1 MAIGI
6 LGIIFQYQTLWLA
19 IIGGILRMIA
29 ETALSHRTTE
39 NSSTRPLQEVMIP
52 RDRMVTLAHDTPPTR
67 AARPV
72 SSLRVPSLPHRRT
85 RADHRIGVLQRRAHR
100 PQVARSER
108 NDHHPVHSQ
117 LVLRSN
123 RAPGSHFTT
132 GARCDAP
139 QRFGSAVG
147 VCGWDVCRNG
157 DTLDDRPSPRR
168 NRRSGLGPTL
178 TRQREGFPIWGLL
191 TAGVGN
197 FTWT

>member
-1 MAIGI
+1 
-6 LGIIFQYQTLWLA
+6 
-19 IIGGILRMIA
+19 MIA
-29 ETALSHRTTE
+29 ETAYRTVQQSE
-39 NSSTRPLQEVMIP
+39 QLTRPLQEVMIP
-52 RDRMVTLAHDTPPTR
+52 RDRMVTLAHDTPLQELQDQFLRYGYRAYPT
-67 AARPV
+67 AEHGQITG
-72 SSLRVPSLPHRRT
+72 L
-85 RADHRIGVLQRRAHR
+85 VLQRRAHR

-168 NRRSGLGPTL
+168 NRRSGLGPYAYAA
-178 TRQREGFPIWGLL
+178 EGGFPI
-191 TAGVGN
+191 
-197 FTWT
+197 

>member
-1 MAIGI
+1 MDGGRILLGSLVDPNHSFAVATERTAQMSKQISSGMMAIGI
-6 LGIIFQYQTLWLA
+6 LGIIFQYQTLWFA

-29 ETALSHRTTE
+29 ETAYRTVQQSE
-39 NSSTRPLQEVMIP
+39 QLTRPLQEVMIP

-85 RADHRIGVLQRRAHR
+85 REITGLVYYKDVRTD
-100 PQVARSER
+100 PKWFRSER

-147 VCGWDVCRNG
+147 VCGWDV
-157 DTLDDRPSPRR
+157 S
-168 NRRSGLGPTL
+168 
-178 TRQREGFPIWGLL
+178 EW
-191 TAGVGN
+191 
-197 FTWT
+197 